1 MDANGRRHKQW
12 IRCKTWLLDRRA
24 VLRSS
29 KDARNLLPG
38 ETMPCILSSRL
49 SRKRYIPSHPF
60 LMQKRNAKL
69 FWRHDSVD
77 TTNKAW
83 LPFRLM
89 HNAWH
94 VFWTFSSNTSFRSS
108 WQSTG
113 FAENWKY
120 RSVFR
125 TVPWQVQ
132 KGSQNNHF
140 LWHSYWNYQSRC
152 YVLTVTL
159 LS

>member
-1 MDANGRRHKQW
+1 MDGNGRKHQQW

-38 ETMPCILSSRL
+38 ETVSFILSSHL
-49 SRKRYIPSHPF
+49 SQRRYIPSHPL
-60 LMQKRNAKL
+60 LMQKRNAKW
-69 FWRHDSVD
+69 FWRHDLVD

-83 LPFRLM
+83 LPFRQM
-89 HNAWH
+89 HDAWH

-113 FAENWKY
+113 FAKNWNY

-125 TVPWQVQ
+125 MVPWLVQ
-132 KGSQNNHF
+132 KGSRHTNF
-140 LWHSYWNYQSRC
+140 LRHSYWNYQSRS
-152 YVLTVTL
+152 YLLTVTL
-159 LS
+159 QF